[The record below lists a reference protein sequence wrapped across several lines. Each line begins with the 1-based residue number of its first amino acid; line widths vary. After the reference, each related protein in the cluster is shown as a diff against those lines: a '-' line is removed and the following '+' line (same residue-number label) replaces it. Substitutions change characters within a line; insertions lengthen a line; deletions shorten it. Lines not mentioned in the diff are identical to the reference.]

1 MRWLLLLTSTM
12 WNPNVSNV
20 IHHPSQFMIHN
31 NSEVYVA
38 VKNKHYL
45 YFEHAFS
52 EDPLGHCV
60 QVSLKTSQYST
71 RSNGSCKN
79 RNTIF
84 LANSQFLIT
93 SSRRGTA
100 VLNMC
105 VSVLSSWISNFHWEQ
120 TRSSWPTFHVE
131 DLYWWYQLGFWP
143 NHRSSKHQKYFLQSS
158 RGWHFTCLYEPLAS
172 VFYTFMSVT
181 NELGLKKPII
191 KHFFQISN
199 VSLVSL
205 IARSMVIIC
214 SENS

>member
-1 MRWLLLLTSTM
+1 
-12 WNPNVSNV
+12 
-20 IHHPSQFMIHN
+20 MIHN
-31 NSEVYVA
+31 KSKVYVA

-93 SSRRGTA
+93 SSRS
-100 VLNMC
+100 MSI
-105 VSVLSSWISNFHWEQ
+105 SVISSWISYFHWEQ

-143 NHRSSKHQKYFLQSS
+143 IAL
-158 RGWHFTCLYEPLAS
+158 GMAS
-172 VFYTFMSVT
+172 VQSIHYISLNNNDLIQMCNLELAELFLFPSGKVQFYCS
-181 NELGLKKPII
+181 NLECLWKKHGAIDLNCGSP
-191 KHFFQISN
+191 S
-199 VSLVSL
+199 
-205 IARSMVIIC
+205 
-214 SENS
+214 